1 MTTRVLATPPA
12 KEPLELKE
20 AMTHL
25 RVDGLE
31 EAALV
36 RGLIQ
41 AAREYAETFTG
52 RALITQTWDLWMDC
66 WPRGVVLELPRPPLQ
81 SVTWIKY
88 FDAEGQEHTVDSA
101 VYLVDTANRP
111 GRVRLRSGQSWPSTT
126 LREMAGVNIR
136 FVAGYG
142 DDPADVPQ
150 MIRQAML
157 LMVGDLYENRE
168 SSIVGT
174 VATKANIATESLLW
188 PYRMVNV

>member
-1 MTTRVLATPPA
+1 MVTRVLATAPA

-88 FDAEGQEHTVDSA
+88 FDIEGGEHTVDA
-101 VYLVDTANRP
+101 NTYLVDTANRP
-111 GRVRLRSGQSWPSTT
+111 GRVRLRSGKGWPSAT
-126 LREMAGVNIR
+126 LREMAGVNVR

-142 DDPADVPQ
+142 DDPASVPQ

-157 LMVGDLYENRE
+157 VMIGDLYENRE
-168 SSIVGT
+168 ASIVGT
-174 VATKANIATESLLW
+174 IVAKATYATDNLLW